1 MNVKNARGVILD
13 GSLLGFMYRRYR
25 MKIQSQMVKA
35 MVKANSR
42 ISKGCK
48 SRDDFQL
55 QS

>member
-1 MNVKNARGVILD
+1 MNVRNARGIILD
-13 GSLLGFMYRRYR
+13 GSHLASCIARYR
-25 MKIQSQMVKA
+25 MEIQSQMVKA

-42 ISKGCK
+42 ISNGCK